1 MDSGMRRTRF
11 VNAQTLSLG
20 TTTNTTN
27 TTIVLSDAT
36 SLPSEGD
43 FNISI
48 EEEIMLVTHRTA
60 NSLTVVRGT
69 DGTSSADHSS
79 GQDVQVIATK
89 TGMDTFRSD
98 IGLSCTVNPNRLTV
112 NTANFSWSNQG
123 TSSLVQNTWGGISM
137 LTQNSSS
144 HSLHIA
150 YMPAPSEP
158 WTLTGQIDIGPT
170 AEGDT
175 LGSHAGLILGDSGS
189 TKWESLSVRALSSV
203 NWWHWDDPTSYVSTV
218 GTFKWGLSRPTW
230 MRWVNDG
237 TNIQAF
243 VSIDGT
249 NWLQLAVAQSKTA
262 FLSVNGPDR
271 IGFYYSNHQLDGEIC
286 NLNAWLLT

>member
-1 MDSGMRRTRF
+1 MRRTRF

-60 NSLTVVRGT
+60 NSLTVVRGE
-69 DGTSSADHSS
+69 DGTSAASHSS
-79 GQDVQVIATK
+79 GADVQVIATK
-89 TGMDTFRSD
+89 TGFDTLRCD
-98 IGLSCTVNPNRLTV
+98 LGLGYATNPNNLTV

-150 YMPAPSEP
+150 YMSAPSEP
-158 WTLTGQIDIGPT
+158 WTLTGQIDMGPSAENDT
-170 AEGDT
+170 A
-175 LGSHAGLILGDSGS
+175 GSHAGIILGDSGS
-189 TKWESLSVRALSSV
+189 TKWESLSVRAESGV
-203 NWWHWDDPTSYVSTV
+203 NWWRWNSPTSYGSTI
-218 GTFKWGLSRPTW
+218 GTFKWGLSIPTW
-230 MRWVNDG
+230 MRWVNDA

-243 VSIDGT
+243 VSVDGT
-249 NWLQLAVAQSKTA
+249 NWIALGSAQSKTA